1 MGIFFGSEMFG
12 FADIDTDIR
21 IITITDSDA
30 VTNMK
35 TFTNY
40 TLVSVKNVIF
50 FYVTVRER
58 KVE

>member
-1 MGIFFGSEMFG
+1 MFG

-40 TLVSVKNVIF
+40 ALVSVKNVIF
-50 FYVTVRER
+50 FYVNVRER

>member
-1 MGIFFGSEMFG
+1 MFG